1 MSESNDATIPD
12 SPATSREKPFKK
24 SSLTYLSSLLGIVG
38 EINRLKIL
46 ATLHGGRRMSVQGLA
61 HHSEGNPSVVSRHL
75 KLLRTSGIVEWIPIQ
90 DEDLRICHHRLKPG
104 SEETDANGQRWIN
117 LGKVKICLD

>member
-1 MSESNDATIPD
+1 MSEPNDAPISD

-61 HHSEGNPSVVSRHL
+61 HYSEGNPSVVSRHL

>member
-1 MSESNDATIPD
+1 MPESNDAPIPD

>member
-1 MSESNDATIPD
+1 MSESIDASVSD
-12 SPATSREKPFKK
+12 APATPREKRFRNATL
-24 SSLTYLSSLLGIVG
+24 SYLSSLLGIVG

-61 HHSEGNPSVVSRHL
+61 HHSQGNPSVVSRHL
-75 KLLRTSGIVEWIPIQ
+75 KLLRNAGVVEWIPIQ

-104 SEETDANGQRWIN
+104 SEETDADGQRWLN

>member
-1 MSESNDATIPD
+1 MSEPNDAPIPD

-61 HHSEGNPSVVSRHL
+61 HNSEGNLSVVSRHL

>member
-1 MSESNDATIPD
+1 MSEPNDAPIPD
-12 SPATSREKPFKK
+12 SPVTSREKPFKK

>member
-1 MSESNDATIPD
+1 MTEPNDALIPD